1 MLDKIWN
8 LIENIC
14 RAIFSFGFRL
24 IGREMTE
31 EQMNGLMQF
40 VKFGIVGVSNTLIS
54 TFTYMICVG
63 GIGLHRQVAYFL
75 GFVISVCN
83 SFYWNNKYVF
93 EGNRKSI
100 GELAYAFVKM
110 TLSYASTGLVLGA
123 VLLEVW
129 VQIFHIPEII
139 APIVSL
145 FITIPLNFVLNK
157 LWAFKKKK

>member
-1 MLDKIWN
+1 MGEKIWN
-8 LIENIC
+8 LIETIC
-14 RAIFSFGFRL
+14 RAIFTFGFRL
-24 IGREMTE
+24 IRREISE
-31 EQMNGLMQF
+31 DQMNGLMQF

-63 GIGLHRQVAYFL
+63 IFGWHRQVGNLL

-93 EGNRKSI
+93 EGSRKSI
-100 GELAYAFVKM
+100 SELLFAFIKM

-123 VLLEVW
+123 ILLELW
-129 VQIFHIPEII
+129 VQIFHIPELI

-145 FITIPLNFVLNK
+145 FVTIPLNFVLNK
-157 LWAFKKKK
+157 LWAFKKK